1 MNTLS
6 VPPLTPTHPH
16 SHPHCHTIIL
26 SSYSLMLPQFRS
38 PGSMSFWLFN
48 PSFLA
53 PYFNACSNWSMEV
66 KRLTLFSFNKHSLWC
81 KMVLTKKTY
90 EKHELD
96 TTLDNLNVLPIEN
109 AVVITFSLIFFL
121 RSTVELLPLVNNILS
136 VVDFGFGACQSA
148 A

>member
-1 MNTLS
+1 
-6 VPPLTPTHPH
+6 
-16 SHPHCHTIIL
+16 
-26 SSYSLMLPQFRS
+26 
-38 PGSMSFWLFN
+38 
-48 PSFLA
+48 
-53 PYFNACSNWSMEV
+53 
-66 KRLTLFSFNKHSLWC
+66 
-81 KMVLTKKTY
+81 MVLTKKTY